1 MERAEGFVEKIVYR
15 NEENGYTVL
24 SLSSQENDEI
34 TCVGIFPSTPEGTYL
49 EVEGELSVHPVY
61 GEQIRVSAFRI
72 KTPEDAPAMERYL
85 ASGVIKGIGATLA
98 GRIVKKFGEDTFRII
113 EEEPERLS
121 EVKGISDRKAR
132 EISEQFE
139 EKRELRSAMVFLQGY
154 GISNRLAVKIY
165 EKYRDQMYEVM
176 RENPYRLAEDI
187 SGVGFKTADEIAKN
201 AGIAP
206 DSEHRVKAGILY
218 TLSEEIGAGNV
229 FLPRDQLI
237 EESAA
242 LLGVDPEITDRCLMD
257 LVIARRVIV
266 KEREGVPVIYLSLY
280 YYMECNVARMLLDC
294 NVEFDVTAEEIDRR
308 LARVEKGEGI
318 TLEDEQRQAIIT
330 SALRGLTVIT
340 GGPGTGK
347 TTTINT
353 MIHFFEN
360 ERMDVLLAAPTG
372 RAAKRMTETTGHD
385 AQTIHRLLEISSG
398 IAEGEQRTG
407 EVLRFERNEEN
418 PLEADVIIIDEVS
431 MVDLTLMHS
440 LLRAVLPGTRLV
452 LVGDV
457 NQLPSVGPGTV
468 LADLIASGNFPV
480 VRLSRIFRQ
489 AEQSDIIV
497 NAHKIN
503 AGEPIVMDNHSKD
516 FFLIESP
523 EVLQIQRTTV
533 ALVTE
538 KLPKYVGAK
547 VQEIQVLTPM
557 RKGELGVENLNRLLQ
572 RYVNPPADDKPEVT
586 IGETTFRQG
595 DKVMQTK
602 NNYQLEWEVR
612 GRHNL
617 PIDAGTGVFNGDM
630 GVLERIN
637 TFGEVLEVVFDDGKR
652 VEYSYG
658 DAQELELAYAVTVHK
673 SQGSE
678 YPAVVI
684 PLLAGPKMLF
694 YRNLLYTA
702 VTRAKKCVTI
712 VGSRQKVLEMIGNAG
727 EQKRYSGLA
736 EAIREMSE

>member
-533 ALVTE
+533 ALVTD

>member
-15 NEENGYTVL
+15 NEDNGYTVL
-24 SLSSQENDEI
+24 SLSTEDNDEI
-34 TCVGIFPSTPEGTYL
+34 TCVGIFPGTPEGVYL

-61 GEQIRVSAFRI
+61 GEQIKVSAFRI
-72 KTPEDAPAMERYL
+72 KDPQDAAAMERYL
-85 ASGVIKGIGATLA
+85 ASGVIKGVGAALA
-98 GRIVKKFGEDTFRII
+98 ARIVKKFGEETFRII

-121 EVKGISDRKAR
+121 EVRGISDRIAR
-132 EISEQFE
+132 EISLQFE
-139 EKRELRSAMVFLQGY
+139 EKRELRSAMIFLQEF

-165 EKYRDQMYEVM
+165 EKYREKMYAIM

-187 SGVGFKTADEIAKN
+187 AGVGFKTADEIARR
-201 AGIAP
+201 AGIEST
-206 DSEHRVKAGILY
+206 SEHRVKAGILY

-229 FLPRDQLI
+229 YLPKEALI
-237 EESAA
+237 QESAA
-242 LLGVDPEITDRCLMD
+242 LLGVEADLAEKCLMD
-257 LVIARRVIV
+257 LVIARRVIL
-266 KEREGVPVIYLSLY
+266 KERAGEQAVYLSLY

-318 TLEDEQRQAIIT
+318 TLEEEQRQAIIT
-330 SALRGLTVIT
+330 AGLRGLTVIT

-372 RAAKRMTETTGHD
+372 RAAKRMTETTGHE

-398 IAEGEQRTG
+398 IAEGEGRTG
-407 EVLRFERNEEN
+407 EVLKFERNEEN

-431 MVDLTLMHS
+431 MVDLMLMHS
-440 LLRAVLPGTRLV
+440 LLRAVVPGTRLV

-468 LADLIASGNFPV
+468 LADLIASESFPV
-480 VRLSRIFRQ
+480 VRLSKIFRQ

-503 AGEPIVMDNHSKD
+503 AGEPITMDNRSKD
-516 FFLIESP
+516 FFMIESA
-523 EVLQIQRTTV
+523 EALQIQRTLV
-533 ALVTE
+533 ALVTD
-538 KLPKYVGAK
+538 KMPRYVNAT
-547 VQEIQVLTPM
+547 VQDIQVLTPM
-557 RKGELGVENLNRLLQ
+557 RKGELGVENLNKLLQ
-572 RYVNPPADDKPEVT
+572 RYVNPPSPDKPEVT
-586 IGETTFRQG
+586 VGETTFRLG

-602 NNYQLEWEVR
+602 NNYQLAWEVR
-612 GRHNL
+612 GKYNL
-617 PIDAGTGVFNGDM
+617 PVDAGVGIFNGDM
-630 GVLERIN
+630 GVLREIN
-637 TFGEVLEVVFDDGKR
+637 TFAETLLVEFDDGKR
-652 VEYSYG
+652 VEYTHS
-658 DAQELELAYAVTVHK
+658 DAQELELSYAVTVHK

-684 PLLAGPKMLF
+684 PILTGPKMLF

-702 VTRAKKCVTI
+702 VTRARKCVTI
-712 VGSRQKVLEMIGNAG
+712 VGSRRKVQEMIENAG
-727 EQKRYSGLA
+727 EQKRFSGLA
-736 EAIREMSE
+736 EAIREMGE

>member
-187 SGVGFKTADEIAKN
+187 TGVGFKTADEIAKN

-266 KEREGVPVIYLSLY
+266 KERDGVPVIYLSLY

-533 ALVTE
+533 ALVTD

>member
-266 KEREGVPVIYLSLY
+266 KERDGVPVIYLSLY

>member
-1 MERAEGFVEKIVYR
+1 
-15 NEENGYTVL
+15 
-24 SLSSQENDEI
+24 
-34 TCVGIFPSTPEGTYL
+34 
-49 EVEGELSVHPVY
+49 
-61 GEQIRVSAFRI
+61 
-72 KTPEDAPAMERYL
+72 
-85 ASGVIKGIGATLA
+85 
-98 GRIVKKFGEDTFRII
+98 
-113 EEEPERLS
+113 
-121 EVKGISDRKAR
+121 
-132 EISEQFE
+132 
-139 EKRELRSAMVFLQGY
+139 
-154 GISNRLAVKIY
+154 
-165 EKYRDQMYEVM
+165 
-176 RENPYRLAEDI
+176 
-187 SGVGFKTADEIAKN
+187 
-201 AGIAP
+201 
-206 DSEHRVKAGILY
+206 
-218 TLSEEIGAGNV
+218 
-229 FLPRDQLI
+229 
-237 EESAA
+237 
-242 LLGVDPEITDRCLMD
+242 
-257 LVIARRVIV
+257 
-266 KEREGVPVIYLSLY
+266 
-280 YYMECNVARMLLDC
+280 
-294 NVEFDVTAEEIDRR
+294 
-308 LARVEKGEGI
+308 
-318 TLEDEQRQAIIT
+318 
-330 SALRGLTVIT
+330 
-340 GGPGTGK
+340 
-347 TTTINT
+347 
-353 MIHFFEN
+353 
-360 ERMDVLLAAPTG
+360 
-372 RAAKRMTETTGHD
+372 
-385 AQTIHRLLEISSG
+385 
-398 IAEGEQRTG
+398 
-407 EVLRFERNEEN
+407 
-418 PLEADVIIIDEVS
+418 
-431 MVDLTLMHS
+431 
-440 LLRAVLPGTRLV
+440 
-452 LVGDV
+452 
-457 NQLPSVGPGTV
+457 
-468 LADLIASGNFPV
+468 ADLIASGNFPV

-533 ALVTE
+533 ALVTD